1 MIENIKNK
9 IKQIIEEKY
18 ELDNVIVEDGKID
31 NVDLSV
37 PLFTISK
44 AKKVNPKIIFD
55 ELKEC
60 FNLKEIASV
69 NFLNGFLN
77 INLNRT
83 AVAKDIVSTILKE
96 KGNFGNSK
104 DNENEVVVIDY
115 SSPNIAKSF
124 GVGHLRSTVIGNA
137 IKNLYLKTGAKVYG
151 LNHLGD
157 WGTQFGKMIVAYKLW
172 GNKEDIDKDPIN
184 ELQKLYVKFHDE
196 EENNKDLEQ
205 AGRDAFR
212 KLELNDPEYIK
223 LWQWFRDES
232 LKEFMRV
239 YDRLNVT
246 FDSYHGEAFY
256 NDKMESVVNDLEKLN
271 LLKIDDGATIVDLSH
286 ENLPPALIK
295 RSDGAT
301 LYMTRDLA
309 ALKYRANT
317 YNFTKALYVVGNEQ
331 KLHFN
336 QLKEI
341 SNLMNNKF
349 DIEHI
354 GFGLVMI
361 DGKKMS
367 TRQGKFKRLED
378 VLDEAV
384 SGALA
389 AIVEKNPNLENK
401 EMVAEAVGI
410 GAIIFND
417 LKNERNLNVDFDL
430 ENMIKFEGQTGPYLQ
445 YSSVRIASILK
456 GNDIK
461 LELFDEKHFNED
473 HYFNILK
480 KLAQF
485 PQIIKRSID
494 QYQPS
499 VVAKYLISLAQEF
512 NHFYGRQRIIVED
525 NNHFNTNLALIA
537 AVRETLNEG
546 MRILGIKALNEM

>member
-172 GNKEDIDKDPIN
+172 GKKEDIDKDPIN

-286 ENLPPALIK
+286 KNLPPALIK

-456 GNDIK
+456 DNNYD
-461 LELFDEKHFNED
+461 LDLFDESHFNED

-499 VVAKYLISLAQEF
+499 VLAKYLISLAQEF